1 MECLER
7 YANIVYLCIF
17 CSFTIN
23 LMQQS
28 YLYLYRDTQQDLFN
42 AMGSMYSAILFIGI
56 TNGTAVQPVVSV
68 ERFVSYRER
77 AAGMY
82 SALCFA
88 FAQVFFQFVSYR
100 ARAQVFL
107 LTKCLE
113 PTVFHKF
120 TNALSSIVQVVI
132 EFPYVFA
139 QAIIYSSIFYSMGSF
154 VWTVDRFIWYLFFMY
169 LTMLYFTFYGMMT
182 TAVTPNHHVAAI
194 IGAPCYMLWN
204 LFSGFMIPHKVWK
217 LMLYCFHF
225 QFQSLSTIILWTTL
239 M

>member
-1 MECLER
+1 MPWD
-7 YANIVYLCIF
+7 LCIRRSSSLASQMAQLF
-17 CSFTIN
+17 N
-23 LMQQS
+23 LLFQWKDLFHIEKELQGCTR
-28 YLYLYRDTQQDLFN
+28 LYLLHLLRY
-42 AMGSMYSAILFIGI
+42 
-56 TNGTAVQPVVSV
+56 
-68 ERFVSYRER
+68 
-77 AAGMY
+77 
-82 SALCFA
+82 
-88 FAQVFFQFVSYR
+88 FFQI
-100 ARAQVFL
+100 AL

-113 PTVFHKF
+113 PAVSDKL

-217 LMLYCFHF
+217 LMLYCFHL
-225 QFQSLSTIILWTTL
+225 QFRRSHNNNFLDYLDVENYHL
-239 M
+239 VLY